1 MKRLWQGLFICCLGL
16 VFMFAGMNSASATDV
31 WVDHWNYENIDIY
44 VMNDTIT
51 YSSDSNGRGFSVST
65 KFVKNGQLKQIVV
78 WNFSKFRN
86 DMWRYRTNTMR
97 GGHTTVVIPHNG
109 VFEYGMNQ
117 IGWRYYIDQTYYY

>member
-51 YSSDSNGRGFSVST
+51 YSSDSNGRGFQCPLSS
-65 KFVKNGQLKQIVV
+65 
-78 WNFSKFRN
+78 SKWPIKAN
-86 DMWRYRTNTMR
+86 R
-97 GGHTTVVIPHNG
+97 GLE
-109 VFEYGMNQ
+109 FF
-117 IGWRYYIDQTYYY
+117 

>member
-1 MKRLWQGLFICCLGL
+1 MAGIIYLLFRVSFYVRRYEFGKRYGCL
-16 VFMFAGMNSASATDV
+16 
-31 WVDHWNYENIDIY
+31 VDHWNYENIDIY